1 MAGRN
6 GNKVGGKAEKHRGEE
21 LGGSGPQEEVE
32 SPGNRSRVGGGG
44 SCKQPARGLSETG
57 ERSLW
62 GTALLDLSI
71 RAEPTE
77 GLFVRFPRAE
87 QRDKR
92 QERDQNLTS
101 TNETV
106 Y

>member
-1 MAGRN
+1 M
-6 GNKVGGKAEKHRGEE
+6 
-21 LGGSGPQEEVE
+21 E
-32 SPGNRSRVGGGG
+32 SPGNRGRVGGGG

-57 ERSLW
+57 ELAVEDQLCWIQASGRS
-62 GTALLDLSI
+62 
-71 RAEPTE
+71 PHTE

-101 TNETV
+101 SNETV